1 VIAIGDIVA
10 DKYRIDRAVGNGG
23 MAYVMAATHLTLDKP
38 VAIKVLLPG
47 LCENQEAIT
56 RFLREA
62 RASVRIQGDHV
73 ARVLDVG
80 TLADG
85 APFMVM
91 ELLEGRDLAHELRE
105 RKMLPVG
112 EAVDYVL
119 QAGEAL
125 AEAHAFGIVHRD
137 LKPANL
143 FLTSSSD
150 GSALIKVLDF
160 GISKA
165 LVVEGQSSTVTLTDS
180 HDVLGSPCYMSPEQV
195 RQPKKVDSRSDIWSL
210 GIILHEL
217 LGGFPPFVSDT
228 PMGVLAAVVTDD
240 PPSLLMVRDDVPPDL
255 EVVIAKCLEKEASQR
270 YQDVV
275 ELATALKS
283 YAPKSGETAVL
294 RIAAVAR
301 AAKERAL
308 RPSRS
313 PASVLP
319 VVSSLHP
326 PDAATLKSSSNDPV
340 ASPPSPPRHDTQAG
354 WDGSPSLPTYKH
366 RWLWAGGSLAL
377 ATVVFSLGWFLLRPR
392 SSSRSQEAI
401 QTITSQANGPADGPR
416 AAPLPSA
423 PPANAGAPAATSAST
438 DPTRE
443 RDATTVSI
451 ANASASQVT
460 APRVPGPLASRSAPA
475 GEKKT
480 PSPKGRDEP
489 TPDKGAPSASPP
501 SPRDPLEGR
510 E

>member
-1 VIAIGDIVA
+1 
-10 DKYRIDRAVGNGG
+10 
-23 MAYVMAATHLTLDKP
+23 
-38 VAIKVLLPG
+38 
-47 LCENQEAIT
+47 
-56 RFLREA
+56 LREA

-283 YAPKSGETAVL
+283 YAPTSGEAAVL

-340 ASPPSPPRHDTQAG
+340 APPPPSPPRHDTQAG
-354 WDGSPSLPTYKH
+354 WDGSPSIPTYKH
-366 RWLWAGGSLAL
+366 RWFWAGGSIAVTAMVLS
-377 ATVVFSLGWFLLRPR
+377 VGWLLLRPR
-392 SSSRSQEAI
+392 SGPRSQEAI
-401 QTITSQANGPADGPR
+401 QTTTSQSNGPAEGPR

-423 PPANAGAPAATSAST
+423 PLVNAGAPAATGASADS
-438 DPTRE
+438 TRE
-443 RDATTVSI
+443 RDATTVSG
-451 ANASASQVT
+451 AGLSAPEVT
-460 APRVPGPLASRSAPA
+460 APGPLASRSAA

-480 PSPKGRDEP
+480 QSPKGHDEP
-489 TPDKGAPSASPP
+489 TPAKSAPPASPP
-501 SPRDPLEGR
+501 LPSDPLEGR
-510 E
+510 H